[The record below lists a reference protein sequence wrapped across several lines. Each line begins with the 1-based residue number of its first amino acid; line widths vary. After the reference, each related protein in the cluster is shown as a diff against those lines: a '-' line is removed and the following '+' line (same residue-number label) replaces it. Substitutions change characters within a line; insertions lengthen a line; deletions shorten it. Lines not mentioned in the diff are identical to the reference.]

1 MKDTEQR
8 DVLDL
13 FPAHKDMLRCTPTAD
28 GHCITCSDEALVATV
43 LRIEQENS
51 VALVSVQEITEEI
64 DITLVDTVV
73 AGDQVLVHG
82 GVAIALFTESESES
96 ESELESEASHE
107 Y

>member
-1 MKDTEQR
+1 MKDAEQR

-13 FPAHKDMLRCTPTAD
+13 FPVHKDCAPTAD

-43 LRIEQENS
+43 LRVEQESS
-51 VALVSVQEITEEI
+51 VALVSVQGLTEEI

-82 GVAIALFTESESES
+82 GVAVALFTESEP
-96 ESELESEASHE
+96 ELESKSEASHE

>member
-1 MKDTEQR
+1 MKDAEQR
-8 DVLDL
+8 DMLDL
-13 FPAHKDMLRCTPTAD
+13 FPVHTDMPHCAPTAD

-43 LRIEQENS
+43 LRVEQKDS
-51 VALVSVQEITEEI
+51 VALVSVQGLTEEI

-82 GVAIALFTESESES
+82 GVAVALFTESESE
-96 ESELESEASHE
+96 ASHE